1 MCFQWSLTKD
11 PLNYDTTLN
20 ISPHCWEDAGVGGNN
35 ALSFK
40 EMPQDVG
47 IIWIWQ
53 AAPKAF
59 AVCLPWDWL
68 PLAVVTSS
76 LSYLFFSIINTG
88 AKVWN

>member
-1 MCFQWSLTKD
+1 MAEND
-11 PLNYDTTLN
+11 
-20 ISPHCWEDAGVGGNN
+20 V
-35 ALSFK
+35 LSSK

-47 IIWIWQ
+47 TIWTWQ

-59 AVCLPWDWL
+59 AACLPWDWL
-68 PLAVVTSS
+68 PLAVVTIS